1 VGRVTFEE
9 KNKTTTSSDYPRL
22 KLEKG
27 EKARIVCLENPEAAF
42 VHTLRAPKLINGMP
56 KMITRERQNGETFED
71 YDQDFIG
78 RPICLGD
85 EGILEERGSDPK
97 NCPICKMASEGD
109 MAQSPQRRFAMHV
122 FKYAT
127 RTGTTEI
134 IEPFSGQLVVW
145 SFTDKIFGK
154 LVDFATE
161 WGNLQAHDLL
171 LGPCTNPTFQQY
183 DIGIS
188 GKAEWT
194 ASPDRRNYVAVMFR
208 ENQTKDLASFCG
220 RRQDRRYLEE
230 DLDKVRQRWAI
241 ISGRG
246 TGTPQPDPAVA
257 AEAPTLAEGL
267 GDLLSQQADTSLPSR
282 EVQQGPSDTGL
293 ADLLGTPGI
302 GVPKPASEPAHAAP
316 DPEFRAPEPA
326 PTTAAQPATANVT
339 ASLLEDEPASPP
351 AERPVEPQ
359 MTVKPGS
366 SGEVVNFDDLL
377 GVSS

>member
-161 WGNLQAHDLL
+161 WGNLQ
-171 LGPCTNPTFQQY
+171 
-183 DIGIS
+183 
-188 GKAEWT
+188 